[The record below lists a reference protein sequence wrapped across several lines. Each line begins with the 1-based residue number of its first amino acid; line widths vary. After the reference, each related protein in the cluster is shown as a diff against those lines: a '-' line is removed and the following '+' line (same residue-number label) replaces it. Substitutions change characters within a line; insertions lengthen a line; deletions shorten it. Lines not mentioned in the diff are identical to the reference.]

1 MVGKGLDT
9 FPAFLLAYCGSR
21 GQNTGVLGRDWTH
34 VAKEM
39 PVTVEGYYPIAILL
53 LIAVGMAS
61 VLLWLPS
68 KLAPKRPNP
77 EKLSPYECGMPPVG
91 DARERFNIWFY
102 IIGMEFIIFDVE
114 IAFLYPWAVAF
125 KEMKGVA
132 FLGMAI
138 FLGIIALSL
147 VYAWKRGALQWE

>member
-1 MVGKGLDT
+1 MSGKALDT
-9 FPAFLLAYCGSR
+9 FAARLLAYVGFRGHLVWIVCGGLVDGAR
-21 GQNTGVLGRDWTH
+21 EML
-34 VAKEM
+34 VA
-39 PVTVEGYYPIAILL
+39 VEGYYPIAILL

-68 KLAPKRPNP
+68 KLAPKRPDA

-91 DARERFNIWFY
+91 DARERFNIGFY

-125 KEMKGVA
+125 REMKGTA

>member
-1 MVGKGLDT
+1 MSV
-9 FPAFLLAYCGSR
+9 
-21 GQNTGVLGRDWTH
+21 V
-34 VAKEM
+34 
-39 PVTVEGYYPIAILL
+39 VEGYYPIAILL

-68 KLAPKRPNP
+68 KLAPKRLDA

-91 DARERFNIWFY
+91 DARERFNIGFY

-125 KEMKGVA
+125 QEMKGTA

>member
-1 MVGKGLDT
+1 M
-9 FPAFLLAYCGSR
+9 AWGSTP
-21 GQNTGVLGRDWTH
+21 GEKEKP
-34 VAKEM
+34 VA
-39 PVTVEGYYPIAILL
+39 VESYYPIVILL
-53 LIAVGMAS
+53 LIAVGMAGI
-61 VLLWLPS
+61 LLWLPS
-68 KLAPKRPNP
+68 RLAPKRPDA

-125 KEMKGVA
+125 TEMKGPA

>member
-1 MVGKGLDT
+1 M
-9 FPAFLLAYCGSR
+9 
-21 GQNTGVLGRDWTH
+21 
-34 VAKEM
+34 
-39 PVTVEGYYPIAILL
+39 TVDSYYPIVILL
-53 LIAVGMAS
+53 LIAIATAGL
-61 VLLWLPS
+61 LLWLPS
-68 KLAPKRPNP
+68 KMAPKRPDA

-125 KEMKGVA
+125 REMKGPA
-132 FLGMAI
+132 FVGMSI

-147 VYAWKRGALQWE
+147 VYAWKRGALRWE

>member
-1 MVGKGLDT
+1 
-9 FPAFLLAYCGSR
+9 
-21 GQNTGVLGRDWTH
+21 
-34 VAKEM
+34 M
-39 PVTVEGYYPIAILL
+39 PMAVEGYYPIAILL

-68 KLAPKRPNP
+68 KLAPRRPDA

-125 KEMKGVA
+125 KEMKGIA

>member
-1 MVGKGLDT
+1 MT
-9 FPAFLLAYCGSR
+9 FA
-21 GQNTGVLGRDWTH
+21 
-34 VAKEM
+34 E
-39 PVTVEGYYPIAILL
+39 YYPILILL
-53 LIAVGMAS
+53 LIAIAMAS

-68 KLAPKRPNP
+68 KMGPKRPDA

-91 DARERFNIWFY
+91 DARERFNIWYY

-125 KEMKGVA
+125 KHMKGMA
-132 FLGMAI
+132 FLGMAM

-147 VYAWKRGALQWE
+147 VYAWKRGALEWE

>member
-1 MVGKGLDT
+1 VNVGD
-9 FPAFLLAYCGSR
+9 
-21 GQNTGVLGRDWTH
+21 
-34 VAKEM
+34 
-39 PVTVEGYYPIAILL
+39 YYPIAILL
-53 LIAVGMAS
+53 VIALGLAA

-68 KLAPKRPNP
+68 KLGPKRPDP

-91 DARERFNIWFY
+91 DARERFNILYY

-114 IAFLYPWAVAF
+114 IAFLYPWAVTF

-132 FLGMAI
+132 FLGMSI
-138 FLGIIALSL
+138 FLAIIALSL

>member
-1 MVGKGLDT
+1 MV
-9 FPAFLLAYCGSR
+9 
-21 GQNTGVLGRDWTH
+21 
-34 VAKEM
+34 
-39 PVTVEGYYPIAILL
+39 VTGYYPILILL
-53 LIAVGMAS
+53 LIASAMAS
-61 VLLWLPS
+61 LLLWLPS
-68 KLAPKRPNP
+68 KLAPKRPDS

-91 DARERFNIWFY
+91 NARERFNIWYY

-114 IAFLYPWAVAF
+114 IAFLYPWAVTF

-132 FLGMAI
+132 FLAMTI

>member
-1 MVGKGLDT
+1 LRAALTDT
-9 FPAFLLAYCGSR
+9 ER
-21 GQNTGVLGRDWTH
+21 GVPM
-34 VAKEM
+34 A
-39 PVTVEGYYPIAILL
+39 VEGYYPIVLLL
-53 LIAVGMAS
+53 LIAVGMAG

-68 KLAPKRPNP
+68 KMGPKRPDP

-125 KEMKGVA
+125 KEMKGLA

>member
-1 MVGKGLDT
+1 VTNVKKGI
-9 FPAFLLAYCGSR
+9 PMA
-21 GQNTGVLGRDWTH
+21 
-34 VAKEM
+34 
-39 PVTVEGYYPIAILL
+39 VESYYPIAILL

-68 KLAPKRPNP
+68 KVAPKRPDP

-125 KEMKGVA
+125 QEMKGPA

>member
-1 MVGKGLDT
+1 
-9 FPAFLLAYCGSR
+9 
-21 GQNTGVLGRDWTH
+21 
-34 VAKEM
+34 M
-39 PVTVEGYYPIAILL
+39 PVAVEGYYPIAILW
-53 LIAVGMAS
+53 LIAVGMAG

-68 KLAPKRPNP
+68 KMAPKRPDP

-114 IAFLYPWAVAF
+114 IAFLYPWAIAF
-125 KEMKGVA
+125 HEMKGIA

>member
-1 MVGKGLDT
+1 LRRSFRQECRARKGRT
-9 FPAFLLAYCGSR
+9 
-21 GQNTGVLGRDWTH
+21 
-34 VAKEM
+34 
-39 PVTVEGYYPIAILL
+39 PVVVVSYYPIAILV
-53 LIAVGMAS
+53 LIAVGMAT

-68 KLAPKRPNP
+68 RLAPRRPDL

-102 IIGMEFIIFDVE
+102 VIGMEFIIFDVE

>member
-1 MVGKGLDT
+1 VIT
-9 FPAFLLAYCGSR
+9 TS
-21 GQNTGVLGRDWTH
+21 
-34 VAKEM
+34 
-39 PVTVEGYYPIAILL
+39 YYPILILL

-68 KLAPKRPNP
+68 KLAPKRPDP

-91 DARERFNIWFY
+91 DARERFNILYY

-114 IAFLYPWAVAF
+114 IAFLYPWAVTF
-125 KEMKGVA
+125 HEMKGLA
-132 FLGMAI
+132 FVGIAI

-147 VYAWKRGALQWE
+147 VYAWKRGALEWD

>member
-1 MVGKGLDT
+1 
-9 FPAFLLAYCGSR
+9 
-21 GQNTGVLGRDWTH
+21 
-34 VAKEM
+34 
-39 PVTVEGYYPIAILL
+39 
-53 LIAVGMAS
+53 
-61 VLLWLPS
+61 
-68 KLAPKRPNP
+68 
-77 EKLSPYECGMPPVG
+77 
-91 DARERFNIWFY
+91 
-102 IIGMEFIIFDVE
+102 MEFIIFDVE

>member
-1 MVGKGLDT
+1 MGGWDGL
-9 FPAFLLAYCGSR
+9 
-21 GQNTGVLGRDWTH
+21 
-34 VAKEM
+34 
-39 PVTVEGYYPIAILL
+39 AIM
-53 LIAVGMAS
+53 IAVGVGFGAVS
-61 VLLWLPS
+61 ILLGHVLGPRH
-68 KLAPKRPNP
+68 PTP
-77 EKLSPYECGMPPVG
+77 EKMAPYECGMPPVG

-125 KEMKGVA
+125 HEIKGPA